1 MENKLEVKKE
11 CRLINREFIDKVES
25 LENAMLA
32 SDDPRI
38 AKGNTDMFPLKHSF
52 SNGVYIREMFMPKG
66 GLVIGKL
73 YKISHT
79 WFLLSGELLIF
90 HSELLAVQ
98 YLRIFLS
105 YLVMLPALKRLLHQ
119 HQLLFLSMY
128 PKYCSGD
135 RVALKKIEDREVI
148 SFGEAYLIITKEQ
161 RLLKYVHK
169 GKDID
174 HWVLKSENKEFDSFD
189 INHKNK
195 VLHVYIVKGKIT
207 KNIL

>member
-79 WFLLSGELLIF
+79 WFLLSGELEIATDEGVEHYVGPCYVNAPEGTKRVLHAIEDSAF
-90 HSELLAVQ
+90 VNVYPNPDNITDISELEDILTCPSYEQ
-98 YLRIFLS
+98 YE
-105 YLVMLPALKRLLHQ
+105 
-119 HQLLFLSMY
+119 
-128 PKYCSGD
+128 KY
-135 RVALKKIEDREVI
+135 K
-148 SFGEAYLIITKEQ
+148 
-161 RLLKYVHK
+161 LLK
-169 GKDID
+169 
-174 HWVLKSENKEFDSFD
+174 
-189 INHKNK
+189 
-195 VLHVYIVKGKIT
+195 
-207 KNIL
+207 

>member
-1 MENKLEVKKE
+1 MNGKELKKIIDNSGIKA
-11 CRLINREFIDKVES
+11 LDLIDKSGIPQKTFYRLFDKDEIEKHFLLKLQLAGLNVS
-25 LENAMLA
+25 NNATEGKPVPYYDIDA
-32 SDDPRI
+32 T
-38 AKGNTDMFPLKHSF
+38 AGNVAIFNEDRSEYIKQYISVPAFADCDMFI
-52 SNGVYIREMFMPKG
+52 N
-66 GLVIGKL
+66 
-73 YKISHT
+73 IS
-79 WFLLSGELLIF
+79 GN
-90 HSELLAVQ
+90 
-98 YLRIFLS
+98 
-105 YLVMLPALKRLLHQ
+105 
-119 HQLLFLSMY
+119 SMY
-128 PKYCSGD
+128 PKYCSGELI
-135 RVALKKIEDREVI
+135 AIKKIEDREVI